1 MTEANTRA
9 PRATKS
15 RSTEERRK
23 PWAPPSRLEAPP
35 APEGY
40 VHRWIRT
47 SIRNEE
53 DTMNVHTRLREGWE
67 PVRAEEYPDYSYP
80 VIDEG
85 KHAGIIG
92 QGGLMLC
99 RIPVETAQERSEYYG
114 TRTREQMTAVDQDMM
129 KEQHPSMPMHQSR
142 QSRVS
147 FGGRTSDSE

>member
-1 MTEANTRA
+1 MTETNRT
-9 PRATKS
+9 PRAAKN
-15 RSTEERRK
+15 RSDEERRK

-47 SIRNEE
+47 AMRNEE
-53 DTMNVHTRLREGWE
+53 DTMNVHTKLREGWE
-67 PVRAEEYPDYSYP
+67 PVRAEEYPEYNYP

-85 KHAGIIG
+85 RHAGVIG

-99 RIPVETAQERSEYYG
+99 RIPAETAKERSEYYG
-114 TRTREQMTAVDQDMM
+114 LRTREQMTAVDQDMM
-129 KEQHPSMPMHQSR
+129 KEQHPSMPMHSDR

-147 FGGRTSDSE
+147 FGGRKSDS

>member
-1 MTEANTRA
+1 MTDVNTRT
-9 PRATKS
+9 PRAAKT
-15 RSTEERRK
+15 RETESRRK
-23 PWAPPSRLEAPP
+23 PWAPPSRLDAPP

-67 PVRAEEYPDYSYP
+67 PVRAEEYPGYSYP

-85 KHAGIIG
+85 RHAGIIG

-99 RIPVETAQERSEYYG
+99 RIPAETAQERAEYYG
-114 TRTREQMTAVDQDMM
+114 SRTREQMTAVDQDLM
-129 KEQHPSMPMHQSR
+129 KEQHPSMPISQSR

-147 FGGRTSDSE
+147 FGGRKNDAE

>member
-1 MTEANTRA
+1 MTETNRT
-9 PRATKS
+9 PRAAKN

-23 PWAPPSRLEAPP
+23 PWAPPSRLEAPE

-47 SIRNEE
+47 SMRNEE
-53 DTMNVHTRLREGWE
+53 DTMNVHTKLREGWE
-67 PVRAEEYPDYSYP
+67 PVRAEEYPDYNYP

-85 KHAGIIG
+85 RHAGVIG

-99 RIPVETAQERSEYYG
+99 RIPAETARERSEYYG
-114 TRTREQMTAVDQDMM
+114 LRTREQMTAVDQDMM

-147 FGGRTSDSE
+147 FGGRKSDSE

>member
-1 MTEANTRA
+1 MTETNRT
-9 PRATKS
+9 PRAAKN

-23 PWAPPSRLEAPP
+23 PWAPPSRLEAPE

-47 SIRNEE
+47 SMRNEE
-53 DTMNVHTRLREGWE
+53 DTMNVHTKLREGWE
-67 PVRAEEYPDYSYP
+67 PVRAEEYPDYNYP

-99 RIPVETAQERSEYYG
+99 RIPAETAQERSEYYG
-114 TRTREQMTAVDQDMM
+114 LRTREQMTAVDQDMM
-129 KEQHPSMPMHQSR
+129 KEQHPSMPMHSDR

-147 FGGRTSDSE
+147 FGGRKSDS

>member
-1 MTEANTRA
+1 MTESNTRT
-9 PRATKS
+9 PRAAKD

-23 PWAPPSRLEAPP
+23 PWAPPSRLEAPQ

-47 SIRNEE
+47 SMRNEE
-53 DTMNVHTRLREGWE
+53 DTMNVHTKLREGWE
-67 PVRAEEYPDYSYP
+67 PVRAEEYPDYNYP

-85 KHAGIIG
+85 RHAGVIG

-99 RIPVETAQERSEYYG
+99 RIPAETAKERSEYYG
-114 TRTREQMTAVDQDMM
+114 LRTREQMTAVDQDMM
-129 KEQHPSMPMHQSR
+129 KEQHPSMPMHSDR

-147 FGGRTSDSE
+147 FGGRKSDS

>member
-1 MTEANTRA
+1 MTETNRT
-9 PRATKS
+9 PRAAKN

-23 PWAPPSRLEAPP
+23 PWAPPSRLEAPE

-47 SIRNEE
+47 SMRNEE
-53 DTMNVHTRLREGWE
+53 DSMNVHTKLREGWE
-67 PVRAEEYPDYSYP
+67 PVRAEEYPDYNYP

-85 KHAGIIG
+85 RHAGVIG

-99 RIPVETAQERSEYYG
+99 RIPAETARERSEYYG
-114 TRTREQMTAVDQDMM
+114 LRTREQMTAVDQDMM

-147 FGGRTSDSE
+147 FGGRKSDS